1 MGFYPPAV
9 SIPVETKP
17 EHPSARADDDLGDGD
32 GVELPAARLLDPEP
46 TDTQV
51 KWTLRIVWFMLVA
64 LVLVCAIGPH
74 IPAGE

>member
-1 MGFYPPAV
+1 MGMGFYPPAV
-9 SIPVETKP
+9 SIPVEVKA
-17 EHPSARADDDLGDGD
+17 EHPSERRADEAG
-32 GVELPAARLLDPEP
+32 ELPEARLLDAEP

-51 KWTLRIVWFMLVA
+51 RWTMRLVWFMLIV